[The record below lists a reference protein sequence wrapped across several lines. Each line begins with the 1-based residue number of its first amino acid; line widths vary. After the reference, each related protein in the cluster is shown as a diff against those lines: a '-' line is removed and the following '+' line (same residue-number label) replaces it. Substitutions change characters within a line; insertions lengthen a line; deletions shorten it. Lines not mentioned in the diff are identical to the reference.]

1 MSHQLLTQFTDNRRT
16 LTRVF
21 PDLKQAN
28 LIHSSGIDRIINTHD
43 LKLERRV
50 IHHEIGSGTVLD
62 MTQRK
67 DNELELITCG
77 AGNAILF
84 WDCDEANPV
93 QHIPVRTQINAVDI
107 SPSGRYLAAG
117 TEAGELYVYE
127 ITTLNLVSQ
136 GAVHSAKVN
145 KLRWSPDQKQIVTV
159 SDDCSIALW
168 NFYG

>member
-1 MSHQLLTQFTDNRRT
+1 
-16 LTRVF
+16 
-21 PDLKQAN
+21 
-28 LIHSSGIDRIINTHD
+28 
-43 LKLERRV
+43 
-50 IHHEIGSGTVLD
+50 

-67 DNELELITCG
+67 DSELELISCG
-77 AGNAILF
+77 VGGAILF

-93 QHIPVRTQINAVDI
+93 QHIPWRVQINAVDV
-107 SPSGRYLAAG
+107 SPSGRFLAAG
-117 TEAGELYVYE
+117 SENGELIVFD
-127 ITTLNLVSQ
+127 IANLTLVAQ